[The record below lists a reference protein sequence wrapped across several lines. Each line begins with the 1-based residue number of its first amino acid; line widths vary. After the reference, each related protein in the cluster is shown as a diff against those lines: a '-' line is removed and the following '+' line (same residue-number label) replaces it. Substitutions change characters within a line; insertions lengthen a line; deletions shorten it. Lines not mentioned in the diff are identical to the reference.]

1 MVNKTI
7 KTTFFVSTA
16 FLSSCFVIAPTFATK
31 YVIST
36 NVKNDTSKTV
46 LDINDTKLIQYI
58 NSISDSQIESVKNDL
73 NESNIIATIASK
85 TDLNQN
91 IIKNVYVSQGNNTD
105 DNRYSLSLSI
115 VVKEDFCFSDN
126 NNFYNLIDIATNV
139 YDNSF
144 IQKDIFTIE
153 NGVLTGIANLEVN
166 QKALF
171 IPNGV
176 TTINSKNDTTSIF
189 EAFTQLEVVYLPDT
203 LTNITKY
210 SFLKSSI
217 RSIYIPSNVK
227 SMGYGVVFKECTNLE
242 TVIFDQNTSI
252 TQIPGSAF
260 QDSGIQNII
269 FPEKISIF
277 NYSFLKG
284 TKSLKTVTILN
295 QNPSFKNPTSND
307 ANNTNTFFSTT
318 EQRTN
323 AAKFFVANESVKNQI
338 KTFYSRYSNS
348 TSAGSAN
355 ATINE
360 TDILVIGTNNS
371 TGG

>member
-1 MVNKTI
+1 ME
-7 KTTFFVSTA
+7 
-16 FLSSCFVIAPTFATK
+16 
-31 YVIST
+31 
-36 NVKNDTSKTV
+36 
-46 LDINDTKLIQYI
+46 Q
-58 NSISDSQIESVKNDL
+58 
-73 NESNIIATIASK
+73 
-85 TDLNQN
+85 
-91 IIKNVYVSQGNNTD
+91 
-105 DNRYSLSLSI
+105 
-115 VVKEDFCFSDN
+115 
-126 NNFYNLIDIATNV
+126 
-139 YDNSF
+139 
-144 IQKDIFTIE
+144 
-153 NGVLTGIANLEVN
+153 N

-176 TTINSKNDTTSIF
+176 TTINSKNDTSSIF

-203 LTNITKY
+203 LTSITKY

-217 RSIYIPSNVK
+217 KSIYIPSNVK
-227 SMGYGVVFKECTNLE
+227 SMGYCVFKDCTNLE

-338 KTFYSRYSNS
+338 KTFYSKYSNS
-348 TSAGSAN
+348 SSAGSAN
-355 ATINE
+355 PTINE

>member
-7 KTTFFVSTA
+7 KIAFFVSTA

-31 YVIST
+31 YVLST
-36 NVKNDTSKTV
+36 NVKNDTSKIV
-46 LDINDTKLIQYI
+46 LDINDSKLIQYI
-58 NSISDSQIESVKNDL
+58 NSINDSQIETVKNDL

-85 TDLNQN
+85 TDLNQDV
-91 IIKNVYVSQGNNTD
+91 IKRVYVSQGNNTD
-105 DNRYSLSLSI
+105 DNRYSLSFSI
-115 VVKEDFCFSDN
+115 VVKDDFCFSDN

-139 YDNSF
+139 YDNSS
-144 IQKDIFTIE
+144 IQKDVFTIKD
-153 NGVLTGIANLEVN
+153 GILEGISDSLKD

-176 TTINSKNDTTSIF
+176 TTINSKDENTSIF
-189 EAFTQLEVVYLPDT
+189 AAFTQLEVVYLPDT
-203 LTNITKY
+203 LTSITKY

-217 RSIYIPSNVK
+217 KSIFIPSNVK
-227 SMGYGVVFKECTNLE
+227 SIGYGVFKECTNLE

-295 QNPSFKNPTSND
+295 QNPSFKNPSTTD

-318 EQRTN
+318 VQRTN
-323 AAKFFVANESVKNQI
+323 AAKFFVANEGVKDVI
-338 KTFYSRYSNS
+338 KTFYSTYSNS
-348 TSAGSAN
+348 SSPETNSM
-355 ATINE
+355 INE
-360 TDILVIGTNNS
+360 TDILVIGTNSS
-371 TGG
+371 TGE

>member
-91 IIKNVYVSQGNNTD
+91 VIKKVYVSQGNNTD

-115 VVKEDFCFSDN
+115 VLKEDFCFSDN

-153 NGVLTGIANLEVN
+153 NGVLTDITNLEQN

-189 EAFTQLEVVYLPDT
+189 ETFTQLEVVYLPDT
-203 LTNITKY
+203 LTSITKY

-217 RSIYIPSNVK
+217 KSIYIPSNVK
-227 SMGYGVVFKECTNLE
+227 SIGYGAFKECINLE

-323 AAKFFVANESVKNQI
+323 TAKFFVANESVKNQI
-338 KTFYSRYSNS
+338 KTFYSKYSNS
-348 TSAGSAN
+348 SLPNNTN
-355 ATINE
+355 PTISE

-371 TGG
+371 TGE